1 MSAPLVS
8 ISKRVIKVQPTFTA
22 DDNADN
28 DVAFNWT
35 SIPNAFS
42 SKGRATTLNSIF
54 ILNGYDQAHVLELIF
69 CKGRGNGIGTAP
81 AGSQGLAG
89 LGGSNAVDIT
99 QAETQAVEICGHV
112 NIVADDYAEG
122 DLLTARLAQKT
133 GIGLVISPELESN
146 ALYVGGVWR
155 ADPADMS
162 SLGTNLMDVYFGFED

>member
-1 MSAPLVS
+1 MGAPLVS

-22 DDNADN
+22 DDNTDN

-35 SIPNAFS
+35 AIPNAFS

-54 ILNGYDQAHVLELIF
+54 ILNGYDQAHVLELVF
-69 CKGRGNGIGTAP
+69 CKGNSTGNNSPSGAQKLGH
-81 AGSQGLAG
+81 GSA
-89 LGGSNAVDIT
+89 AVDIT
-99 QAETQAVEICGHV
+99 QAESQAVQICGHV

-122 DLLTARLAQKT
+122 DLLTARIAQKT

-146 ALYVGGVWR
+146 SLYVAGVWR

-162 SLGTNLMDVYFGFED
+162 SLATDLMDIYLGFED

>member
-35 SIPNAFS
+35 SIPNAFC
-42 SKGRATTLNSIF
+42 SKGTATTLNSIF
-54 ILNGYDQAHVLELIF
+54 ILNGYDQAHVLELVF
-69 CKGRGNGIGTAP
+69 CKGRGDGIGTSP
-81 AGSQGLAG
+81 AGSQK
-89 LGGSNAVDIT
+89 LGTASDVIDIT

-112 NIVADDYAEG
+112 NITADDYVEG
-122 DLLTARLAQKT
+122 DLLTARIAQKT

-146 ALYVGGVWR
+146 SLYVAGIWR
-155 ADPADMS
+155 ANPADMS
-162 SLGTNLMDVYFGFED
+162 SLGTNLMDIHFGFED